1 MATWDDVRT
10 AALSLP
16 ETTENVSS
24 EGLLSWRVRNKP
36 IAWERPL
43 RKADLAAL
51 GAAAPTGPILGIRTG
66 DLLQKDEILAARPD
80 VFFTTPHFDGFPAVL
95 AQLGRLELPVLEQ
108 SLLDAWRHRAP
119 KRLVRDHDSRG

>member
-16 ETTENVSS
+16 ETTESV
-24 EGLLSWRVRNKP
+24 GGDGRRSWHVRDKK

-43 RKADLAAL
+43 RKADLVAL
-51 GAAAPTGPILGIRTG
+51 GAAAPTGPILGIRTA
-66 DLLQKDEILAARPD
+66 DVLQKDEILAARPD

-95 AQLGRLELPVLEQ
+95 AQLDRLELPALGQ
-108 SLLDAWRHRAP
+108 LLRDAWRHRAP
-119 KRLVRDHDSRG
+119 KRLVREFNGRS